1 MCHYF
6 GHCITVQDSGIAT
19 PVTLRVDKFG
29 FYLHWV
35 DQHNEMEMLDIA
47 IIRDTRT
54 GRHAKVPKV
63 LNFISYEYNYNTLHC
78 FCY

>member
-1 MCHYF
+1 MCMMISFIH
-6 GHCITVQDSGIAT
+6 ISMQDSGIAT

-54 GRHAKVPKV
+54 GKYAKVPKV
-63 LNFISYEYNYNTLHC
+63 LYC
-78 FCY
+78 FFFQ